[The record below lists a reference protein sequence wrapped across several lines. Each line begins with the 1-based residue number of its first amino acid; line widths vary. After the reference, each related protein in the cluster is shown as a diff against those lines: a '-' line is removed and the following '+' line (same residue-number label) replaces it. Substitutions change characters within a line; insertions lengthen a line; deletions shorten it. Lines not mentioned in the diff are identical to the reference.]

1 MTQIIS
7 HINLLSRTSTG
18 TAVVG
23 TVPID
28 IQGGTGAS
36 TGTGDGGVCVGV
48 HHGVGVGSSICD
60 HVLVIVGVGLH
71 VGVHLCLLYCGA
83 VCVGGFN
90 GHISIGRT
98 NIRDTYGDRIVLRC
112 DPGKTCTK
120 AWNTRYSHF
129 NHPCRL
135 TTSSASMHNLTA
147 KDLCRLGGKWNEGR
161 EGKQGN

>member
-90 GHISIGRT
+90 SNISIGRT

-112 DPGKTCTK
+112 NPGKTCTK
-120 AWNTRYSHF
+120 AWNTNIVISIIQSIH
-129 NHPCRL
+129 
-135 TTSSASMHNLTA
+135 ASLH
-147 KDLCRLGGKWNEGR
+147 KDFCRLGGNRNEGR
-161 EGKQGN
+161 EGKQGNLKKGR